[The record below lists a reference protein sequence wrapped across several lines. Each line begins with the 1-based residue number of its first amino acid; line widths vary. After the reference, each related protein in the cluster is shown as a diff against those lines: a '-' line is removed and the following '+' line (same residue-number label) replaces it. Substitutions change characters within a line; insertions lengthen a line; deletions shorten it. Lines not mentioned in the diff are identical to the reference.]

1 MIDYHGIAVAA
12 APAAQHLLLAAA
24 TKAKAAAPQS
34 SAFSSLLLIGAFV
47 LIAYF
52 LLMRPG
58 KNRARAQRAMHQ
70 SMSVGDQVVTNGGLV
85 GEIVEEAGDRLIIEV
100 APDVTVAVMR
110 QYVVQRIPASP
121 VSDNEALDAS
131 GVDLSAEDDRY
142 TYDDDAGNDEVADRD
157 DTYDEDE
164 DAGTGNDEVADREDE
179 PDESDGGA
187 GTGYDDETG
196 GAAHGRTGPERPGQ
210 DQ

>member
-34 SAFSSLLLIGAFV
+34 SPFSSLLLIGVFV

-58 KNRARAQRAMHQ
+58 KNRARAQRAMHE

-121 VSDNEALDAS
+121 ASDNEALDAS
-131 GVDLSAEDDRY
+131 GVGLSAEDDRY
-142 TYDDDAGNDEVADRD
+142 AYDDDAEVGHDEVADSD
-157 DTYDEDE
+157 DTYDEDVG
-164 DAGTGNDEVADREDE
+164 AHNDEVADREDE
-179 PDESDGGA
+179 SDGGA
-187 GTGYDDETG
+187 GTGHDDETG